1 MKLRFSP
8 ASPYVRKVMVLAHEA
23 GLAAQIERVPTDVWS
38 ERTDIA
44 VDNPLGKVPALVSE
58 DGAFIDSPIVC
69 EYLDSRHAGRRFF
82 PPEGPARWR
91 AQRLHALG
99 DGILDAAVARI
110 VEELRRPKELV
121 YAGNVERQ
129 TEKIRRTLDTLE
141 READTLDGPLTI
153 GGIAVACALGY
164 LDFRLP
170 QLAWRDAHPRLAAW
184 SAALAERPSM
194 RATEPQA

>member
-8 ASPYVRKVMVLAHEA
+8 TSPYVRKVMVLAHEA
-23 GLAAQIERVPTDVWS
+23 GLAEQVERVATDVWS
-38 ERTDIA
+38 ADTDVA
-44 VDNPLGKVPALVSE
+44 SDNPLGKVPALVSE
-58 DGAFIDSPIVC
+58 HGTFIDSPIVC

-99 DGILDAAVARI
+99 DGILDAAVGCI
-110 VEELRRPKELV
+110 IETLRRPKAFV
-121 YAGNVERQ
+121 YAGYVERQ
-129 TEKIRRTLDTLE
+129 TEKIQRTLDTLE
-141 READTLDGPLTI
+141 READTLEGPPTI

-170 QLAWRDAHPRLAAW
+170 HLAWRDAHPKLAAW
-184 SAALAERPSM
+184 YAVQAERPSM
-194 RATEPQA
+194 RATEPHD